1 MNKNYTLIAILVS
14 LFTSH
19 FVFAQKI
26 VEVKDMFVKTTSA
39 KITIEK
45 ETERVKFIKFPSE
58 KPMAVRGN
66 SLKEKSM
73 NFLDENKSIYGLQFI
88 EKSLLFEEVKVDN
101 YGLKNAIFKQYHK
114 GVPVFDGELR
124 IHFNSQEKIT
134 STNGNVFPYI
144 KLNEIPDLSKAE
156 ASSIALQVVKEENL
170 NNSGKALIVKKS
182 ELFVF
187 KKGLV
192 QGYNG
197 AYHLVYR
204 IEIANEADVR
214 EYLFIDAHDGGL
226 VEQFTG
232 IAHVIDRELYDNGS
246 IVWKEGDAFP
256 GTLNQDQK
264 DIVET
269 SSHAYHFFNNAFGYA
284 SYDGLDAKMTAISNA
299 LLLDGDGESTCPNAT
314 WNGTTTN
321 FCEGVASDDIVAH
334 EWAHAYTEYTSD
346 LIYAYQSG
354 ALNESY
360 SDIWG
365 ETIDLLNEYE
375 DEGENL
381 SIKVEG
387 NCRGSVRW
395 KFAEDATAFGGAI
408 RDLWTPTCNRH
419 PGKTSDSEYNCSSSD
434 NGGVHTNSGIP
445 NHAYALLV
453 DGGTY
458 NGQSIS
464 RLGFTKAAH
473 IFWRAQSVY
482 LTRTSDFSDFADALE
497 AAGADLIG
505 INLQGLSTDSPA
517 TGLSGEI
524 ITQADLDE
532 LSKVILAVELR
543 ISPSTCNFN
552 TILTA
557 TDPLC
562 DASTNNP
569 LFSEDWESGMGD
581 WTVEQLPTDSSTWES
596 RDWVISSSLPEGR
609 VGSGM
614 FGADPING
622 NCTTDLQNGI
632 IRLQSPIITIPD
644 ISEGIFEMTFDH
656 YISTESLWDG
666 GNVKYRLNGSE
677 TWTLVPGSSFI
688 NNPYN
693 ATLKN
698 LVDDENDN
706 PMESQEAFSGG
717 DETPNGP
724 TDGSWGKSTIDLS
737 SLGVVA
743 NSQIEFRW
751 EMGTDGCNGDD
762 GWYLD
767 EIVIYNCS
775 AVLAVSKYA
784 LLLQD
789 ISVYPNPTT
798 DTFTIR
804 KLASLN
810 LMKAEVFDLNG
821 RKLKE
826 VDLSEMVIS
835 QDIDINELATGIYFV
850 TVTSEDAK
858 ATVKLV
864 KQ

>member
-14 LFTSH
+14 LFTSS

-26 VEVKDMFVKTTSA
+26 VEAKDIFVKTTSA

-73 NFLDENKSIYGLQFI
+73 NFLDENKSIYGLQSL

-144 KLNEIPDLSKAE
+144 KLNEIPDLSQAE
-156 ASSIALQVVKEENL
+156 ASSIALQVVKEQNL

-182 ELFVF
+182 ELLVF

-232 IAHVIDRELYDNGS
+232 IAHAIDRVVYDNGS
-246 IVWKEGDAFP
+246 IVWKEGDVFP
-256 GTLNQDQK
+256 GTLDQGQK
-264 DIVET
+264 NIVET
-269 SSHAYHFFNNAFGYA
+269 SGHMYNFFNNAFGYA
-284 SYDGLDAKMTAISNA
+284 SYDGLDVKMTAISND
-299 LLLDGDGESTCPNAT
+299 LLLDGEGESTCPNAS

-334 EWAHAYTEYTSD
+334 EWAHAYEVSTSS

-354 ALNESY
+354 ALNESF

-365 ETIDLLNEYE
+365 ETIDLLNNYE
-375 DEGENL
+375 DGDEDL
-381 SIKVEG
+381 SLRTG
-387 NCRGSVRW
+387 CSSSDRW
-395 KFAEDATAFGGAI
+395 RVGEDASNFGGAI
-408 RDLWTPTCNRH
+408 RDMWDPTCNGD
-419 PGKTSDSEYNCSSSD
+419 PGKVSDPQYYCGAQD
-434 NGGVHTNSGIP
+434 GGGVHRNSGIP
-445 NHAYALLV
+445 NHLYAFIV
-453 DGGTY
+453 DGGDY
-458 NGQSIS
+458 NGQTIDGI
-464 RLGFTKAAH
+464 GFTKAAH

-482 LTRTSDFSDFADALE
+482 LTPTSDFSVLADALE
-497 AAGADLIG
+497 ASGSDLTG
-505 INLQGLSTDSPA
+505 INLEGLSTTSAAAGP
-517 TGLSGEI
+517 SGEI
-524 ITQADLDE
+524 ITQSDLDK
-532 LSKVILAVELR
+532 LAKAILAVELR
-543 ISPSTCNFN
+543 LDFDQTACGFSP
-552 TILTA
+552 ILSP
-557 TDPLC
+557 TDALC
-562 DASTNNP
+562 EASTSNP
-569 LFSEDWESGMGD
+569 LFYEDWESGIGS
-581 WTVEQLPTDSSTWES
+581 WTVSQIGSNRAVWEP
-596 RDWVISSSLPEGR
+596 RLWAIESSLPNVR
-609 VGSGM
+609 SGSGI
-614 FGADPING
+614 FATNPKNG
-622 NCTTDLQNGI
+622 DCVTDLQNGR
-632 IRLQSPIITIPD
+632 IRLDSPLITMPNITTGD
-644 ISEGIFEMTFDH
+644 FHMSFNH
-656 YISTESLWDG
+656 YVATEPEYDG
-666 GNVKYRLNGSE
+666 GNIKYSTDGG
-677 TWTLVPGSSFI
+677 TAWTLIPSEAFTV
-688 NNPYN
+688 NPYN
-693 ATLKN
+693 DVITT
-698 LVDDENDN
+698 DSGNDN
-706 PMESQEAFSGG
+706 PMVTEPAFTGG
-717 DETPNGP
+717 TG
-724 TDGSWGKSTIDLS
+724 GWGQSTIDLT
-737 SLGVVA
+737 SLGITA
-743 NSQIEFRW
+743 NSTFKLRW
-751 EMGTDGCNGDD
+751 EFGSDGCIGTDY

-767 EIVIYNCS
+767 EVVIYNCS
-775 AVLAVSKYA
+775 AVLAVSKYD

-810 LMKAEVFDLNG
+810 LFKAEVFDLNG

-826 VDLSEMVIS
+826 VDLSEMFVS
-835 QDIDINELATGIYFV
+835 QDIDINELARGIYFV

-858 ATVKLV
+858 ATVKLI

>member
-1 MNKNYTLIAILVS
+1 MNKNYTLIALLVS
-14 LFTSH
+14 LFTSS

-58 KPMAVRGN
+58 KPMDVRGN
-66 SLKEKSM
+66 SLKEKSI
-73 NFLDENKSIYGLQFI
+73 NFLDENKSIYGLQSI
-88 EKSLLFEEVKVDN
+88 EKSLVFEEVKVDN

-144 KLNEIPDLSKAE
+144 KLNEVPDLSKAE
-156 ASSIALQVVKEENL
+156 ASSIALKVVKEQNL

-232 IAHVIDRELYDNGS
+232 IAHVINRELYDNGS
-246 IVWKEGDAFP
+246 IVWREGDTFP
-256 GTLNQDQK
+256 GALNQDQK
-264 DIVET
+264 NIVET
-269 SSHAYHFFNNAFGYA
+269 SGHAYHFFNNAFGYA
-284 SYDGLDAKMTAISNA
+284 SYDGLDAKMIAISNS
-299 LLLDGDGESTCPNAT
+299 LLLGGDGESTCPNAS
-314 WNGTTTN
+314 WNGTTSN

-334 EWAHAYTEYTSD
+334 EWAHGYDGSTSN

-354 ALNESY
+354 ALNESF

-365 ETIDLLNEYE
+365 ETIDLLNNYE
-375 DEGENL
+375 DGDEDL
-381 SIKVEG
+381 SLRTG
-387 NCRGSVRW
+387 CSSSDRW
-395 KFAEDATAFGGAI
+395 RVGEDASNFGGAI
-408 RDLWTPTCNRH
+408 RDMWDPTCDGD
-419 PGKTSDSEYNCSSSD
+419 PGKVSDPQYTCGTQD
-434 NGGVHTNSGIP
+434 GGGVHSNSGIP
-445 NHAYALLV
+445 NHAYALIV

-458 NGQSIS
+458 NGQTIDGI
-464 RLGFTKAAH
+464 GFTKAAH

-482 LTRTSDFSDFADALE
+482 LTPTSDFSVLADALE
-497 AAGADLIG
+497 ASGSDLIG
-505 INLQGLSTDSPA
+505 INLEGLSTTSTAVGP
-517 TGLSGEI
+517 SGAV
-524 ITQADLDE
+524 ITQRDLDE
-532 LSKVILAVELR
+532 LAKAILAVELR
-543 ISPSTCNFN
+543 LDFDQTACGFSP
-552 TILTA
+552 ILSFTEA
-557 TDPLC
+557 LC
-562 DASTNNP
+562 DASSSNP
-569 LFSEDWESGMGD
+569 LFYEDWESGIGS
-581 WTVEQLPTDSSTWES
+581 WTLSRTGTNRPTWEP
-596 RDWVISSSLPEGR
+596 RDWAIESFLPNTR
-609 VGSGM
+609 SGKGI
-614 FGADPING
+614 FATNPKNG
-622 NCTTDLQNGI
+622 DCVTDLQYGV
-632 IRLQSPIITIPD
+632 IRLESPLITFLDIVVTETYDLSFNHYVATEPD
-644 ISEGIFEMTFDH
+644 
-656 YISTESLWDG
+656 YDG
-666 GNVKYRLNGSE
+666 GNIKYSLDNGA
-677 TWTLVPGSSFI
+677 TWTLIPSDSFKT
-688 NNPYN
+688 NPYN
-693 ATLKN
+693 SIITTDN
-698 LVDDENDN
+698 GNDN
-706 PMESQEAFSGG
+706 PLVSEPAFTGAAGG
-717 DETPNGP
+717 
-724 TDGSWGKSTIDLS
+724 WGQSTIDLS

-743 NSQIEFRW
+743 NSTLKLMWEF
-751 EMGTDGCNGDD
+751 GSDGCNGTNF

-767 EIVIYNCS
+767 EIMIYNCS
-775 AVLAVSKYA
+775 AALAVSKYD

-789 ISVYPNPTT
+789 ISVFPNPTKN
-798 DTFTIR
+798 TFTIR

-826 VDLSEMVIS
+826 VDLSEMFIS
-835 QDIDINELATGIYFV
+835 QDIDINELATGIYLV

-858 ATVKLV
+858 ATVKLI

>member
-1 MNKNYTLIAILVS
+1 LST
-14 LFTSH
+14 
-19 FVFAQKI
+19 
-26 VEVKDMFVKTTSA
+26 VESQN
-39 KITIEK
+39 IN
-45 ETERVKFIKFPSE
+45 RSE
-58 KPMAVRGN
+58 KP
-66 SLKEKSM
+66 
-73 NFLDENKSIYGLQFI
+73 LQA
-88 EKSLLFEEVKVDN
+88 
-101 YGLKNAIFKQYHK
+101 KN
-114 GVPVFDGELR
+114 
-124 IHFNSQEKIT
+124 
-134 STNGNVFPYI
+134 
-144 KLNEIPDLSKAE
+144 
-156 ASSIALQVVKEENL
+156 
-170 NNSGKALIVKKS
+170 S
-182 ELFVF
+182 ELLVF

-192 QGYNG
+192 QRTTG
-197 AYHLVYR
+197 AFHLVYR
-204 IEIANEADVR
+204 IEVSNQADVR
-214 EYLFIDAHDGGL
+214 EFLFIDAHDGSL

-232 IAHVIDRELYDNGS
+232 MYHVVNRILYEENTS
-246 IVWKEGDAFP
+246 TTVWTEGDALP
-256 GTLNQDQK
+256 GTLDQWQQNE
-264 DIVET
+264 IVAAG
-269 SSHAYHFFNNAFGYA
+269 HMYNFFKNAFGYE
-284 SYDGLDAKMTAISNA
+284 SYDGNNA
-299 LLLDGDGESTCPNAT
+299 QMKTINNNPDINCPNAS
-314 WNGTTTN
+314 WNGSTANYCSGT
-321 FCEGVASDDIVAH
+321 ASDDIVAH
-334 EWAHAYTEYTSD
+334 EWGHAYTQYTSN

-365 ETIDLLNEYE
+365 ETIDLLNGYE
-375 DEGENL
+375 DEGENI
-381 SIKVEG
+381 SIRAVG
-387 NCRGSVRW
+387 NCRGSFRW
-395 KFAEDATAFGGAI
+395 LEGEDATAFGGAI
-408 RDLWTPTCNRH
+408 RDMWSPTCNGD
-419 PGKTSDSEYNCSSSD
+419 PGKTSDSEYNCSSFD

-464 RLGFTKAAH
+464 GLGFTKAAH
-473 IFWRAQSVY
+473 VFWRAQSVY
-482 LTRTSDFSDFADALE
+482 LTRTSDFSTFADALE

-517 TGLSGEI
+517 TGLSGET
-524 ITQADLDE
+524 ITQADLDQ

-552 TILTA
+552 TILTP

-581 WTVEQLPTDSSTWES
+581 WTVEQLPSNNRTWES

-698 LVDDENDN
+698 LADDENDN
-706 PMESQEAFSGG
+706 PMESQEAFSGV
-717 DETPNGP
+717 DETLNGP
-724 TDGSWGKSTIDLS
+724 KDGSWGKSTIDLS

-775 AVLAVSKYA
+775 AVLAVSKYD

-810 LMKAEVFDLNG
+810 LLKAEVFDING

-826 VDLSEMVIS
+826 ADLSEMFIS

-850 TVTSEDAK
+850 TITSEDTK
-858 ATVKLV
+858 ATVKLI

>member
-1 MNKNYTLIAILVS
+1 MKQNHKASIIIVLFLSTLGVFSQKNLEKKRQ
-14 LFTSH
+14 
-19 FVFAQKI
+19 FV
-26 VEVKDMFVKTTSA
+26 EKTKA
-39 KITIEK
+39 KITTEK
-45 ETERVKFIKFPSE
+45 GSERVKFIKFPIGNSLV
-58 KPMAVRGN
+58 VRGS
-66 SLKEKSM
+66 SLKEKSI
-73 NFLDENKSIYGLQFI
+73 NFLEENKAVYGLQSV
-88 EKSLLFEEVKVDN
+88 KNSLLFEKEELDSH
-101 YGLKNAIFKQYHK
+101 GLNNLSFKQYYK
-114 GVPVFDGELR
+114 GVPVYDGGLKF
-124 IHFNSQEKIT
+124 HYNSTGKLN
-134 STNGNVFPYI
+134 SVNGNVFPFI
-144 KLNEIPDLSKAE
+144 KLNTTPDLNIAKATT
-156 ASSIALQVVKEENL
+156 IALRAVESQNINRSEKPLQAKN
-170 NNSGKALIVKKS
+170 S
-182 ELFVF
+182 ELLVF

-192 QGYNG
+192 QGYIG
-197 AYHLVYR
+197 ATHLVYR
-204 IEIANEADVR
+204 IEVSNQADVR
-214 EYLFIDAHDGGL
+214 EFLFIDAHDGSL

-232 IAHVIDRELYDNGS
+232 TYHVVNRILYEENTS
-246 IVWKEGDAFP
+246 TTVWTEGDALP
-256 GTLNQDQK
+256 GTLDQWQQNE
-264 DIVET
+264 VEAAG
-269 SSHAYHFFNNAFGYA
+269 HMYNFFKNAFGYE
-284 SYDGLDAKMTAISNA
+284 SYDGNNAQMKTINNNPGIS
-299 LLLDGDGESTCPNAT
+299 CPNAT
-314 WNGTTTN
+314 WNGSTANYCTGT
-321 FCEGVASDDIVAH
+321 ASDDVVAH
-334 EWAHAYTEYTSD
+334 EWGHAYTQHTSN

-375 DEGENL
+375 DEEENL
-381 SIKVEG
+381 SIKAEG

-395 KFAEDATAFGGAI
+395 KLGEDATAFGVAI
-408 RDLWTPTCNRH
+408 RDMWSPTCKGD

-464 RLGFTKAAH
+464 GLGFTKAAH

-482 LTRTSDFSDFADALE
+482 LTRTSDFSAFADALE

-517 TGLSGEI
+517 TGLSGER

-543 ISPSTCNFN
+543 ISPSTCTFN
-552 TILTA
+552 TLLTA

-581 WTVEQLPTDSSTWES
+581 WTVEQLPTDPSTWES
-596 RDWVISSSLPEGR
+596 RHWVISSSLPGGR
-609 VGSGM
+609 AGSGM

-666 GNVKYRLNGSE
+666 GNVKYRIVGNE
-677 TWTLVPGSSFI
+677 EFILVPGSSFTS
-688 NNPYN
+688 NPYN
-693 ATLKN
+693 LTLN
-698 LVDDENDN
+698 STAGGNDN

-717 DETPNGP
+717 DETPNGL
-724 TDGSWGKSTIDLS
+724 TGGSWGKSTIDLS

-751 EMGTDGCNGDD
+751 EMGTDGCIGDD

-767 EIVIYNCS
+767 EIIIYNCS
-775 AVLAVSKYA
+775 AVLALSKYDI
-784 LLLQD
+784 LLQD

-810 LMKAEVFDLNG
+810 LLKAELFDING

-826 VDLSEMVIS
+826 ADLSEMVIS
-835 QDIDINELATGIYFV
+835 QDIDINELARGIYFV
-850 TVTSEDAK
+850 TVTSEDTK
-858 ATVKLV
+858 ATVKLI